1 MSTTT
6 KKCQQQKNLKKILKK
21 WDKVFK
27 DRPTKT
33 CGRQPLKNLI
43 GYGVFKQTI
52 SLQIFKGCLPQN
64 LLGPFLNTL
73 SYLKLSP
80 GHSESDFVCF
90 KLTL

>member
-6 KKCQQQKNLKKILKK
+6 TKNCQQQKNKKIKNKKK

-27 DRPTKT
+27 DRPSKT
-33 CGRQPLKNLI
+33 CGRQPLKNLM

-52 SLQIFKGCLPQN
+52 SLQIFKGCLPQK

-73 SYLKLSP
+73 SHLKLSP
-80 GHSESDFVCF
+80 GHSE
-90 KLTL
+90 K

>member
-6 KKCQQQKNLKKILKK
+6 KIKKKLKK

-52 SLQIFKGCLPQN
+52 SLQIFKGCLP
-64 LLGPFLNTL
+64 
-73 SYLKLSP
+73 
-80 GHSESDFVCF
+80 
-90 KLTL
+90 

>member
-52 SLQIFKGCLPQN
+52 SLQIFKGCLPQK

-73 SYLKLSP
+73 SHLKLSP
-80 GHSESDFVCF
+80 GHSE
-90 KLTL
+90 K